1 MQFFKL
7 VGAFAAGSGGQGRKR
22 TADENVDLLAAK
34 SEAFNKGLR
43 GRAFFYVV
51 NASGGTFTAMAVQK
65 DPRMNMNPQFPAY
78 TEALGVKLTDIH
90 AEEISLHAACNLL
103 HRASRSDYIE
113 DDDDVLKTLDLDY
126 MVNRRFSDFCFR
138 EDLMD
143 EACRDEIYAKAGR
156 LFTKDCLLPELD
168 RIYAGGSFGKIVGH
182 PVHYLIQ
189 TDDAGI
195 RREMIQSLLPSLYAN
210 GRLQNRRYSS
220 VYFRGEA
227 LYGKS
232 SDYDQFYTSNAGGTV
247 IVQYSADYGD
257 TDEDTADGI
266 RDTIEKLCSYIKKY
280 RHQVLT
286 ILCLPR
292 ECTKLKELFYENLGT
307 VSFVE
312 LKEEFLEG
320 EQAGDYLKL
329 LARDNHV
336 RTDKKLFAKLEG
348 NRGYLAPE
356 LRTIF
361 DGWYNNKLKTT
372 VYPQYKEITTVKTEV
387 EKAKPK
393 GDAYKELINTIA
405 SAYNYNT
412 KTDVVS
418 ARIRKYESAR
428 AAALSGDNIPAEV
441 YDNLVA
447 EVHKNLPA
455 MHRYVELR
463 KKLLGV
469 DKLYMYDMYV
479 PLIKLPETSVSFEEG
494 LDIMRDAL
502 QPLGDTLR
510 K

>member
-65 DPRMNMNPQFPAY
+65 DPCMNMNPQFPAY

-195 RREMIQSLLPSLYAN
+195 RREIIQALLPSLYAN
-210 GRLQNRRYSS
+210 RRLQNRRYSA
-220 VYFRGEA
+220 VRFRGEA
-227 LYGKS
+227 LHGES
-232 SDYDQFYTSNAGGTV
+232 SAYDQFYKSNAGGTV

-257 TDEDTADGI
+257 IDDEDTADGI
-266 RDTIEKLCSYIKKY
+266 RDTIEKLCSIAALTARKKGLHLDDQAQEKLASVFETARRQADFGNGRY
-280 RHQVLT
+280 VRNILEKAKMAQATRLLT
-286 ILCLPR
+286 QD
-292 ECTKLKELFYENLGT
+292 YESLT
-307 VSFVE
+307 
-312 LKEEFLEG
+312 
-320 EQAGDYLKL
+320 Q
-329 LARDNHV
+329 
-336 RTDKKLFAKLEG
+336 
-348 NRGYLAPE
+348 
-356 LRTIF
+356 
-361 DGWYNNKLKTT
+361 
-372 VYPQYKEITTVKTEV
+372 KEITTLCAEDI
-387 EKAKPK
+387 EMPEIAAPAKQRI
-393 GDAYKELINTIA
+393 GF
-405 SAYNYNT
+405 SA
-412 KTDVVS
+412 
-418 ARIRKYESAR
+418 
-428 AAALSGDNIPAEV
+428 
-441 YDNLVA
+441 
-447 EVHKNLPA
+447 
-455 MHRYVELR
+455 
-463 KKLLGV
+463 
-469 DKLYMYDMYV
+469 
-479 PLIKLPETSVSFEEG
+479 
-494 LDIMRDAL
+494 
-502 QPLGDTLR
+502 
-510 K
+510 